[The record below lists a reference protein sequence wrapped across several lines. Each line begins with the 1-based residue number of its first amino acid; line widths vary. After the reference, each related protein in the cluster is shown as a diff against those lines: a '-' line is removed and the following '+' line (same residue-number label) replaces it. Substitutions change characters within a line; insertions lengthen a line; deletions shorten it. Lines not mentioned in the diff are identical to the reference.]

1 MISSGA
7 ARARSLAHDVI
18 DRCRAFAEV
27 GVVLE
32 ARTTEVHAPQRK
44 QSGDVVST
52 VVSKVVKRPNKNTYG
67 FLAIK
72 GRPHFGPEYSYGPDC
87 LAPHR
92 PRSSAHWPTQGG
104 KVASMRPRG
113 GLVLATP
120 TD

>member
-72 GRPHFGPEYSYGPDC
+72 GRPHWAGI
-87 LAPHR
+87 LVR
-92 PRSSAHWPTQGG
+92 TRLPRTPSSAILG
-104 KVASMRPRG
+104 S
-113 GLVLATP
+113 LAYAGRKGCLHE
-120 TD
+120 